1 MKSKLV
7 ETVKQ
12 DPSVP
17 IKRVYNTVVRCHQQ
31 VNQNLSAA
39 TPRNYS
45 CSHFSV
51 ENYFFGARILWELF
65 IPLKGIAIYQS

>member
-1 MKSKLV
+1 MYDLSLFFILLVFKSL
-7 ETVKQ
+7 
-12 DPSVP
+12 
-17 IKRVYNTVVRCHQQ
+17 

-65 IPLKGIAIYQS
+65 IPLKGIAIYQALASGINQIK

>member
-1 MKSKLV
+1 MYDLSLFFILLVFKSL
-7 ETVKQ
+7 
-12 DPSVP
+12 
-17 IKRVYNTVVRCHQQ
+17 

-51 ENYFFGARILWELF
+51 ENYFFGDIGVAGMRNAGLL
-65 IPLKGIAIYQS
+65 